1 MAIYFDIETAP
12 LESQKL
18 NALMPVFKAR
28 ANIKDPEKIEADI
41 REKIAE
47 FIANAALDAST
58 GRVVAFGWAVD
69 GGDVKGI
76 AYPDAK
82 DEGDILKFAWDT
94 FTDERGVI
102 IQDIIGHNSNK
113 FDIPFLVRRSRIVGV
128 DVPPTVLTWS
138 RGRMYLDQHFKD
150 TMDAWA
156 CGTTDKIKLDTLA
169 KCLGVGAKNGDGAN
183 FFETLKSAPRKALEY
198 LKNDVELTRAC
209 ALRLGMAKWM

>member
-47 FIANAALDAST
+47 FIANAALGAST
-58 GRVVAFGWAVD
+58 GRVLAV
-69 GGDVKGI
+69 GFARRNEGDVEFI
-76 AYPDAK
+76 
-82 DEGDILKFAWDT
+82 EGEEEQILSNFWRLI
-94 FTDERGVI
+94 TDERGVI
-102 IQDIIGHNSNK
+102 LEDVIGFNSNS
-113 FDIPFLVRRSRIVGV
+113 FDVPFLIRRSFILGV
-128 DVPPTVLTWS
+128 KIPATATSIW
-138 RGRMYLDQHFKD
+138 RNKTYLNSSFKD
-150 TMDAWA
+150 VMDVWA
-156 CGTTDKIKLDTLA
+156 CGTREMVSLDHLSKA
-169 KCLGVGAKNGDGAN
+169 LGIGSKNGDGAL
-183 FFETLKSAPRKALEY
+183 FYKLYAQDRPAALEY